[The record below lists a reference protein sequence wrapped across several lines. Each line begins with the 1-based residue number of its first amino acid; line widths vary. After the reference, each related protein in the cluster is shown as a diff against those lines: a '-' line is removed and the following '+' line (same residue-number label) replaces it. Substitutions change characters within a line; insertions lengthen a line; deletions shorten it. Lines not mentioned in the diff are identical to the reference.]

1 MRLPHI
7 RTKTRQVIQGSGIS
21 ERTEAS
27 LLKPKVHSCF
37 FCVLELLVWETMK
50 LYSKRFIMQGWR
62 LLSDY
67 LATLFRYSR
76 IEHKNGPYHPKQ
88 TVKELVLDPKP

>member
-27 LLKPKVHSCF
+27 LLKPKVHAS
-37 FCVLELLVWETMK
+37 LGDHETLLQA
-50 LYSKRFIMQGWR
+50 LYNAG
-62 LLSDY
+62 LAALSDY